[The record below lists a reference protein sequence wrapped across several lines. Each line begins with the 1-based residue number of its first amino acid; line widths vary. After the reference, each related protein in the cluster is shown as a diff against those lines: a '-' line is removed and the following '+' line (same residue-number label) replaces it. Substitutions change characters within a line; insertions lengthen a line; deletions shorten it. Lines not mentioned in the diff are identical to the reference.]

1 MASYVEANELQD
13 REGKASP
20 SGLRLLAREV
30 CAELH
35 TLETAEKLSPVHP
48 IPQHGHLM
56 VSGCH
61 CVPKCTVSLLDAGET
76 VVPFTGLVH
85 SKVHRQ
91 FLHGCVMPTF
101 LCDPNLHC

>member
-13 REGKASP
+13 RQGKAIP
-20 SGLRLLAREV
+20 SGLRLAREA
-30 CAELH
+30 CTELQ
-35 TLETAEKLSPVHP
+35 TLGTVRNLSPVHP

-61 CVPKCTVSLLDAGET
+61 CVPKYSVSLLLAGET
-76 VVPFTGLVH
+76 VVPSTGLVL

-91 FLHGCVMPTF
+91 FPHGCVMPTF
-101 LCDPNLHC
+101 LCDPDLHC